1 MTKKLARGLFR
12 TAMDALIASR
22 QREANRYVSSVLLS
36 LDEDTLRAH
45 GYSRSELRKSAG
57 GTSLL

>member
-1 MTKKLARGLFR
+1 
-12 TAMDALIASR
+12 MDALIASR